1 LRKLESKYP
10 DELVVIGVHSGKYHA
25 ERVTGRIRDASIRL
39 DAAHPVVNDRQFRVW
54 RSYAVSAWPT
64 IAAIDPA
71 GYVVG
76 AHAGEFT
83 AEMLVPF
90 IDGLI
95 EAARAKGTLTAGA
108 KHFPADAPEVEP
120 GVLRY
125 PGKVAVDGGRIAIA
139 DSGNDRVIVGRIADD
154 AVSMKI
160 ERIIGGERGLEDGL
174 AAKFTYPQGL
184 VFDGDTL
191 YVADA
196 ANHAVRSIDLRDGR
210 VKTLAGTGNQ
220 VRTRADLAAG
230 AMSSPWDV
238 VLAKGSL
245 YVAMAGTH
253 QIWAVNPAN
262 GKSRVHSG
270 AGGEDIRDG
279 DLESALLA
287 QPMGITAAGDRLFF
301 ADAES
306 SAVRWCDTDEVG
318 RVGTIVGTGL
328 FDFGDVDGIADDV
341 RLQHPQ
347 GVALHPGGG
356 LLIAD
361 SYNDCIKLVNPETR
375 SSTAWLRGLSEPG
388 GLACTATHAY
398 IADTNQHRIAVA
410 ELGSGKTEA
419 LRLD

>member
-83 AEMLVPF
+83 AEILVPF

-125 PGKVAVDGGRIAIA
+125 PGKVAVDGDRIAIA

-196 ANHAVRSIDLRDGR
+196 GNHAIRSIDLRDGH

-238 VLAKGSL
+238 VLARGFL

-328 FDFGDVDGIADDV
+328 FDFGDVDGTADDV

>member
-125 PGKVAVDGGRIAIA
+125 PGKVAVDGDRIAIA

-196 ANHAVRSIDLRDGR
+196 GNHAVRSIDLRDGR

-328 FDFGDVDGIADDV
+328 FDFGDVDGTADDV

>member
-1 LRKLESKYP
+1 
-10 DELVVIGVHSGKYHA
+10 
-25 ERVTGRIRDASIRL
+25 
-39 DAAHPVVNDRQFRVW
+39 
-54 RSYAVSAWPT
+54 
-64 IAAIDPA
+64 
-71 GYVVG
+71 
-76 AHAGEFT
+76 
-83 AEMLVPF
+83 
-90 IDGLI
+90 
-95 EAARAKGTLTAGA
+95 
-108 KHFPADAPEVEP
+108 
-120 GVLRY
+120 
-125 PGKVAVDGGRIAIA
+125 
-139 DSGNDRVIVGRIADD
+139 
-154 AVSMKI
+154 
-160 ERIIGGERGLEDGL
+160 
-174 AAKFTYPQGL
+174 
-184 VFDGDTL
+184 
-191 YVADA
+191 
-196 ANHAVRSIDLRDGR
+196 
-210 VKTLAGTGNQ
+210 
-220 VRTRADLAAG
+220 
-230 AMSSPWDV
+230 
-238 VLAKGSL
+238 
-245 YVAMAGTH
+245 MAGTH
-253 QIWAVNPAN
+253 QIWAVNPAS

-270 AGGEDIRDG
+270 AGGEDVRDG